1 MSSFSSKI
9 GVLLAAAGSAVG
21 LGSIWKFPYVVG
33 ENGGGAF
40 IILYVVFSLIFGL
53 PLVMN
58 DFMIGRLSGKS
69 AYGVFRT
76 LSGTNHWQW
85 LSWLTMVTVTLLTSF
100 YFVVTGWCF
109 YYLTEAAMNTFAGMD
124 AEGLTNFFTA
134 FGHKPLTMIGYAFV
148 AIVLT
153 AAVLW
158 FDVNKGIE
166 RLSKILMPLL
176 FLMLIVMASHMVFL
190 DGGTTGLKFLFEPN
204 FSKLT
209 PKVILEAVGLSF
221 FTLSIG
227 LGILITYGGYMPK
240 EEKETLHSKEK
251 NIVNTSI
258 QMIALVIFISLLA
271 GMIVFPA
278 VFAYGFSPAE
288 GPQLTFVTLPAVF
301 QNMFCPTLTSVSFFA
316 LMCVAA
322 ITSTISLMEVM
333 VAFVREASEDT
344 KRPLNRH
351 KSVIIVGVIQLIT
364 NSLCILSM
372 TGSVRWLTVMDKNL
386 FDTANNLTTD
396 ILIPIGAMGTSIF
409 TGWFIPKARY
419 QSSPMISFLYLLT
432 LRWIVPVVIFIIF
445 LESMNV
451 FQFTIITK

>member
-40 IILYVVFSLIFGL
+40 IILYVACSLIFGL

-58 DFMIGRLSGKS
+58 DFLIGKLSGKS
-69 AYGVFRT
+69 AYGAFRT
-76 LSGTNHWQW
+76 LTGTNRWQW
-85 LSWLTMVTVTLLTSF
+85 LSWMLLITVTLLSSF

-109 YYLTEAAMNTFAGMD
+109 YYMVEAAMGAFSGMD
-124 AEGLTNFFTA
+124 AEALTNFFDAFSGDTA
-134 FGHKPLTMIGYAFV
+134 TMIGSAFV
-148 AIVLT
+148 AILLT

-176 FLMLIVMASHMVFL
+176 FLMLIVMAIHMIFM
-190 DGGTTGLKFLFEPN
+190 DGGTTGLRFLFEPD
-204 FSKLT
+204 FTKLT

-221 FTLSIG
+221 FTLSVG
-227 LGILITYGGYMPK
+227 LGILITYGSYMPK
-240 EEKETLHSKEK
+240 EQTLTQQSQEGD
-251 NIVNTSI
+251 VVSTSI
-258 QMIALVIFISLLA
+258 QMIVLVLFVSLLA

-278 VFAYGFSPAE
+278 VFAFGFSPAE
-288 GPQLTFVTLPAVF
+288 GPQLAFVTLPAVF
-301 QNMFCPTLTSVSFFA
+301 QHMFSPSLTSVAFFS

-333 VAFVREASEDT
+333 VAFVHEASADT
-344 KRPLNRH
+344 KWPLNRH
-351 KSVIIVGVIQLIT
+351 QSVIVVSVIQVIT
-364 NSLCILSM
+364 NTLCVLSM
-372 TGSVRWLTVMDKNL
+372 TGAVCGLMVMGKNL
-386 FDTANNLTTD
+386 FDASNILCTN
-396 ILIPIGAMGTSIF
+396 ILIPIGAMATAVF
-409 TGWFIPKARY
+409 TGWFVPKTRY
-419 QSSPMISFLYLLT
+419 QGPRTVSYLNLMM
-432 LRWIVPVVIFIIF
+432 LRWIVPVVILIIF

-451 FQFTIITK
+451 F

>member
-40 IILYVVFSLIFGL
+40 IILYVACSLIFGL

-58 DFMIGRLSGKS
+58 DFLVGKLSGKS
-69 AYGVFRT
+69 AYGAFRT
-76 LSGTNHWQW
+76 LTGGNRWQW
-85 LSWLTMVTVTLLTSF
+85 LSWMLLITVTLLSSF

-109 YYLTEAAMNTFAGMD
+109 YYMVEAAMGAFSGMD
-124 AEGLTNFFTA
+124 AEALTNFFDAFSGDTA
-134 FGHKPLTMIGYAFV
+134 TMIGSAFV
-148 AIVLT
+148 AILLT

-176 FLMLIVMASHMVFL
+176 FLMLIVMAIHMIFM
-190 DGGTTGLKFLFEPN
+190 DGGTTGLRFLFEPD
-204 FSKLT
+204 FTKLT

-221 FTLSIG
+221 FTLSVG
-227 LGILITYGGYMPK
+227 LGILITYGSYMPK
-240 EEKETLHSKEK
+240 EQTLTQQSQEGD
-251 NIVNTSI
+251 VVSTSI
-258 QMIALVIFISLLA
+258 QMIVLVLFVSLLA

-278 VFAYGFSPAE
+278 VFAFGFSPAE
-288 GPQLTFVTLPAVF
+288 GPQLAFVTLPAVF
-301 QNMFCPTLTSVSFFA
+301 QHMFSPSLTSVAFFS

-333 VAFVREASEDT
+333 VAFVHEASADT
-344 KRPLNRH
+344 KWPLNRH
-351 KSVIIVGVIQLIT
+351 QSVIVVSVIQVIT
-364 NSLCILSM
+364 NTLCVLSM
-372 TGSVRWLTVMDKNL
+372 TGAVCGLMVMGKNL
-386 FDTANNLTTD
+386 FDASNILCTN
-396 ILIPIGAMGTSIF
+396 ILIPIGAMATAVF
-409 TGWFIPKARY
+409 TGWFVPKTRY
-419 QSSPMISFLYLLT
+419 QGPRTVSYLNLMM

-451 FQFTIITK
+451 F

>member
-40 IILYVVFSLIFGL
+40 IILYIVCSLIFGL

-58 DFMIGRLSGKS
+58 EFLIGKLSGRS
-69 AYGVFRT
+69 AFGAFRAI
-76 LSGTNHWQW
+76 SGTNHWQW
-85 LSWLTMVTVTLLTSF
+85 LSWLMMITVTLLTGF

-109 YYLTEAAMNTFAGMD
+109 YYMVEAAMNTFAGMD
-124 AEGLTNFFTA
+124 AEALTIFFHT
-134 FGHKPLTMIGYAFV
+134 FEHQPTTMIAYAFV
-148 AIVLT
+148 AIFLT

-166 RLSKILMPLL
+166 RLSKILMPML
-176 FLMLIVMASHMVFL
+176 FLMLIAMAFHMAFL
-190 DGGTTGLKFLFEPN
+190 DGGTKGLRFLFEPDL
-204 FSKLT
+204 SKLT
-209 PKVILEAVGLSF
+209 PKVILEAIGLSF

-240 EEKETLHSKEK
+240 EQDESMLSQEK
-251 NIVNTSI
+251 NVVNTSV
-258 QMIALVIFISLLA
+258 QMIALVLFVSLLA

-288 GPQLTFVTLPAVF
+288 GPQLTFVTLPDVF
-301 QNMFCPTLTSVSFFA
+301 QHMFSPTLTSVSFFA

-333 VAFVREASEDT
+333 VAFICEASGKT
-344 KRPLNRH
+344 KRLLNRH
-351 KSVIIVGVIQLIT
+351 QSVAIVSVIQLIT

-372 TGSVRWLTVMDKNL
+372 TGSVSWLTIMDKNL
-386 FDTANNLTTD
+386 FDAANNLTTN
-396 ILIPIGAMGTSIF
+396 ILIPIGAMGTSLF
-409 TGWFIPKARY
+409 TGWFVPKARY
-419 QSSPMISFLYLLT
+419 QSSPLVSFIYLMM
-432 LRWIVPVVIFIIF
+432 LRWIVPIVIFIIF

-451 FQFTIITK
+451 F

>member
-40 IILYVVFSLIFGL
+40 IILYVACSLIFGL

-58 DFMIGRLSGKS
+58 DFLIGKLSGKS
-69 AYGVFRT
+69 AYGAFRT
-76 LSGTNHWQW
+76 LTGGNRWQW
-85 LSWLTMVTVTLLTSF
+85 LSWMLLITVTLLSSF

-109 YYLTEAAMNTFAGMD
+109 YYMVEAAMGAFSGMD
-124 AEGLTNFFTA
+124 AEALTNFFDAFSGDTA
-134 FGHKPLTMIGYAFV
+134 TMIGSAFV
-148 AIVLT
+148 AILLT
-153 AAVLW
+153 AVVLW

-176 FLMLIVMASHMVFL
+176 FLMLIVMAIHMIFM
-190 DGGTTGLKFLFEPN
+190 DGGTTGLRFLFEPD
-204 FSKLT
+204 FTKLT

-221 FTLSIG
+221 FTLSVG
-227 LGILITYGGYMPK
+227 LGILITYGSYMPK
-240 EEKETLHSKEK
+240 EQTLTQQSQEGD
-251 NIVNTSI
+251 VVSTSI
-258 QMIALVIFISLLA
+258 QMIVLVLFVSLLA

-278 VFAYGFSPAE
+278 VFAFGFSPAE
-288 GPQLTFVTLPAVF
+288 GPQLAFVTLPAVF
-301 QNMFCPTLTSVSFFA
+301 QHMFSPSLTSVAFFS

-333 VAFVREASEDT
+333 VAFVHEASADT
-344 KRPLNRH
+344 KWPLNRH
-351 KSVIIVGVIQLIT
+351 QSVIIVSVIQVIT
-364 NSLCILSM
+364 NTLCVLSM
-372 TGSVRWLTVMDKNL
+372 TGAVCGLMVMGKNL
-386 FDTANNLTTD
+386 FDASNILCTN
-396 ILIPIGAMGTSIF
+396 ILIPIGAMATAVF
-409 TGWFIPKARY
+409 TGWFVPKTRY
-419 QSSPMISFLYLLT
+419 QGPRTVSYLNLMM

-451 FQFTIITK
+451 F

>member
-40 IILYVVFSLIFGL
+40 IILYVACSLIFGL

-58 DFMIGRLSGKS
+58 DFLIGKLSGKS
-69 AYGVFRT
+69 AYGAFRT
-76 LSGTNHWQW
+76 LTGTNRWQW
-85 LSWLTMVTVTLLTSF
+85 LSWMMLITVTLLSSF

-109 YYLTEAAMNTFAGMD
+109 YYMVEAAMGAFSGMD
-124 AEGLTNFFTA
+124 AEALTNFFDAFSGDTA
-134 FGHKPLTMIGYAFV
+134 TMIGSAFV
-148 AIVLT
+148 AILLT

-176 FLMLIVMASHMVFL
+176 FLMLIVMAIHMIFM
-190 DGGTTGLKFLFEPN
+190 DGGTTGLRFLFEPD
-204 FSKLT
+204 FTKLT

-221 FTLSIG
+221 FTLSVG
-227 LGILITYGGYMPK
+227 LGILITYGSYMPK
-240 EEKETLHSKEK
+240 EQTLTQQSQEGD
-251 NIVNTSI
+251 VVSTSI
-258 QMIALVIFISLLA
+258 QMIVLVLFVSLLA

-278 VFAYGFSPAE
+278 VFAFGFSPAE
-288 GPQLTFVTLPAVF
+288 GPQLAFVTLPAVF
-301 QNMFCPTLTSVSFFA
+301 QHMFSPSLTSVAFFS

-333 VAFVREASEDT
+333 VAFVHEASADT
-344 KRPLNRH
+344 KWPLNRH
-351 KSVIIVGVIQLIT
+351 QSVIVVSVIQVIT
-364 NSLCILSM
+364 NTLCVLSM
-372 TGSVRWLTVMDKNL
+372 TGAVCGLMVMGKNL
-386 FDTANNLTTD
+386 FDASNILCTN
-396 ILIPIGAMGTSIF
+396 ILIPIGAMATAVF
-409 TGWFIPKARY
+409 TGWFVPKTRY
-419 QSSPMISFLYLLT
+419 QGPRTVSYLNLMM
-432 LRWIVPVVIFIIF
+432 LRWIVPVVILIIF

-451 FQFTIITK
+451 F

>member
-40 IILYVVFSLIFGL
+40 IILYVACSLIFGL

-58 DFMIGRLSGKS
+58 DFLIGKLSGKS
-69 AYGVFRT
+69 AYGAFRT
-76 LSGTNHWQW
+76 LTGTNRWQW
-85 LSWLTMVTVTLLTSF
+85 LSWMTVITVTLLTGF

-109 YYLTEAAMNTFAGMD
+109 YYMVEAAMGAFAGMNAD
-124 AEGLTNFFTA
+124 ALNNFFISFEHQA
-134 FGHKPLTMIGYAFV
+134 PTMISYA
-148 AIVLT
+148 ILSIILT

-176 FLMLIVMASHMVFL
+176 FLMLIVMATHMIFM
-190 DGGTTGLKFLFEPN
+190 DGGTTGLRFLFEPD
-204 FSKLT
+204 FTKLT

-227 LGILITYGGYMPK
+227 LGILITYGSYMPK
-240 EEKETLHSKEK
+240 EQAETLQSQESD
-251 NIVNTSI
+251 VVRTSI
-258 QMIALVIFISLLA
+258 QMIGLVIFVSLLA

-288 GPQLTFVTLPAVF
+288 GPQLAFVTLPAVF
-301 QNMFCPTLTSVSFFA
+301 QHMFSPSLTSVAFFS

-333 VAFVREASEDT
+333 VAFVHEASADT

-351 KSVIIVGVIQLIT
+351 QSVIIVSVIQLIT
-364 NSLCILSM
+364 NTLCILSM
-372 TGSVRWLTVMDKNL
+372 TGAVDGLTVMGKNL
-386 FDTANNLTTD
+386 FDASNILCTD
-396 ILIPIGAMGTSIF
+396 ILIPLGAMGTAVF
-409 TGWFIPKARY
+409 TGWFVPKTRY
-419 QSSPMISFLYLLT
+419 QGSRTVTYLNLMM
-432 LRWIVPVVIFIIF
+432 LRWVVPVVILIIF
-445 LESMNV
+445 LESMN
-451 FQFTIITK
+451 FF

>member
-9 GVLLAAAGSAVG
+9 GVLLAAAGSAIG

-40 IILYVVFSLIFGL
+40 IILYVVCSLVFGL

-58 DFMIGRLSGKS
+58 EFLIGKLSGKS
-69 AYGVFRT
+69 AYGAFRSI
-76 LSGTNHWQW
+76 SGTNHWQW
-85 LSWLTMVTVTLLTSF
+85 LSWLMIITVTLLTSF

-109 YYLTEAAMNTFAGMD
+109 YYMVEAAMNTFAGMD
-124 AEGLTNFFTA
+124 AEALTNFFHT
-134 FGHKPLTMIGYAFV
+134 FENQPTTMIIYAFI
-148 AIVLT
+148 AIFLT

-166 RLSKILMPLL
+166 RLSKILMPMLL
-176 FLMLIVMASHMVFL
+176 LMLIAMAFHMAFL
-190 DGGTTGLKFLFEPN
+190 DGGTKGLRFLFEPDL
-204 FSKLT
+204 SKLT
-209 PKVILEAVGLSF
+209 PKVILEAIGLSF

-240 EEKETLHSKEK
+240 EQDESMLSQEK
-251 NIVNTSI
+251 NVVSTSV
-258 QMIALVIFISLLA
+258 QMIVLVLFVSLLA

-288 GPQLTFVTLPAVF
+288 GPQLTFVTLPDVF
-301 QNMFCPTLTSVSFFA
+301 QHMFSPTLTSVSFFA

-333 VAFVREASEDT
+333 VAFICEASGKT
-344 KRPLNRH
+344 KQPLNRH
-351 KSVIIVGVIQLIT
+351 QSVTIVGVIQLIT

-372 TGSVRWLTVMDKNL
+372 TGSVSWLTIMDKNL
-386 FDTANNLTTD
+386 FDAANNLTTN
-396 ILIPIGAMGTSIF
+396 ILIPIGAMGTSLF
-409 TGWFIPKARY
+409 TGWFVPKARY
-419 QSSPMISFLYLLT
+419 QSSPLVSFIYLMM
-432 LRWIVPVVIFIIF
+432 LRWIVPIVILIIF

-451 FQFTIITK
+451 F

>member
-40 IILYVVFSLIFGL
+40 IILYVACSLIFGL

-58 DFMIGRLSGKS
+58 DFLIGKLSGKS
-69 AYGVFRT
+69 AYGAFRALT
-76 LSGTNHWQW
+76 GGNRWQW
-85 LSWLTMVTVTLLTSF
+85 LSWMTVITVTLLTGF

-109 YYLTEAAMNTFAGMD
+109 YYMVEAASNTFAGMNAD
-124 AEGLTNFFTA
+124 ALDNFFISFEHQA
-134 FGHKPLTMIGYAFV
+134 PTMISYA
-148 AIVLT
+148 ILSILLT

-176 FLMLIVMASHMVFL
+176 FLMLIVMATHMIFM
-190 DGGTTGLKFLFEPN
+190 DGGTTGLRFLFEPD
-204 FSKLT
+204 FTKLT

-227 LGILITYGGYMPK
+227 LGILITYGSYMPK
-240 EEKETLHSKEK
+240 EQAETLQAQESD
-251 NIVNTSI
+251 VVSTSI
-258 QMIALVIFISLLA
+258 QMIGLVIFVSLLA

-288 GPQLTFVTLPAVF
+288 GPQLAFITLPAVF
-301 QNMFCPTLTSVSFFA
+301 QHMFSPSLTSVAFFA

-333 VAFVREASEDT
+333 VAFVHEASADT

-351 KSVIIVGVIQLIT
+351 QSVIIVSVIQLIT
-364 NSLCILSM
+364 NTLCILSM
-372 TGSVRWLTVMDKNL
+372 TGAVDGLTVMGKNL
-386 FDTANNLTTD
+386 FDASNTLCTD
-396 ILIPIGAMGTSIF
+396 ILIPLGAMGTAVF
-409 TGWFIPKARY
+409 TGWFVPKTRY
-419 QSSPMISFLYLLT
+419 QGSRTVTYLNLMM
-432 LRWIVPVVIFIIF
+432 LRWVVPVVILIIF
-445 LESMNV
+445 LESMN
-451 FQFTIITK
+451 FF

>member
-40 IILYVVFSLIFGL
+40 IVLYVVCSLIFGL

-58 DFMIGRLSGKS
+58 DFLIGKLSGKS
-69 AYGVFRT
+69 AYGAFRT
-76 LSGTNHWQW
+76 LTGGNRWQW
-85 LSWLTMVTVTLLTSF
+85 LSWMLLITVTLLSSF

-109 YYLTEAAMNTFAGMD
+109 YYMVEAAMGAFSGMD
-124 AEGLTNFFTA
+124 AEALTNFFDAFSGDTA
-134 FGHKPLTMIGYAFV
+134 TMIGSAFV
-148 AIVLT
+148 AILLT

-176 FLMLIVMASHMVFL
+176 FLMLIVMAIHMIFM
-190 DGGTTGLKFLFEPN
+190 DGGTTGLRFLFEPD
-204 FSKLT
+204 FTKLT

-221 FTLSIG
+221 FTLSVG
-227 LGILITYGGYMPK
+227 LGILITYGSYMPK
-240 EEKETLHSKEK
+240 EQTLTQQSQEGD
-251 NIVNTSI
+251 VVSTSI
-258 QMIALVIFISLLA
+258 QMIVLVLFVSLLA

-278 VFAYGFSPAE
+278 VFAFGFSPAE
-288 GPQLTFVTLPAVF
+288 GPQLAFVTLPAVF
-301 QNMFCPTLTSVSFFA
+301 QHMFSPSLTSVAFFS

-333 VAFVREASEDT
+333 VAFVHEASADT
-344 KRPLNRH
+344 KWPLNRH
-351 KSVIIVGVIQLIT
+351 QSVIVVSVIQVIT
-364 NSLCILSM
+364 NTLCVLSM
-372 TGSVRWLTVMDKNL
+372 TGAVCGLMVMGKNL
-386 FDTANNLTTD
+386 FDASNILCTN
-396 ILIPIGAMGTSIF
+396 ILIPIGAMATAVF
-409 TGWFIPKARY
+409 TGWFVPKTRY
-419 QSSPMISFLYLLT
+419 QGPRTVSYLNLMM

-451 FQFTIITK
+451 F

>member
-9 GVLLAAAGSAVG
+9 GVLLAAAGSAIG
-21 LGSIWKFPYVVG
+21 LGSIWKFPYTVG

-40 IILYVVFSLIFGL
+40 IILYIVCSLIFGL

-58 DFMIGRLSGKS
+58 EFLIGKLSGKS
-69 AYGVFRT
+69 AYGAYRA
-76 LSGTNHWQW
+76 LCGNNHWQW
-85 LSWLTMVTVTLLTSF
+85 LSWLTMLTVTLLTGF
-100 YFVVTGWCF
+100 YFVVTGWCLF
-109 YYLTEAAMNTFAGMD
+109 YMVEAAKNTFAGMD
-124 AEGLTNFFTA
+124 AAALTSFFNGFEHQPT
-134 FGHKPLTMIGYAFV
+134 TMIGYAII

-153 AAVLW
+153 ASVLW

-176 FLMLIVMASHMVFL
+176 FLMLIVLAVHMVFL
-190 DGGTTGLKFLFEPN
+190 DGGTKGLRFLLAVD

-227 LGILITYGGYMPK
+227 LGALITYGSYMPK
-240 EEKETLHSKEK
+240 DQEQSLHAQEENVVT
-251 NIVNTSI
+251 TSV
-258 QMIALVIFISLLA
+258 QMIALVLFVSLLA

-278 VFAYGFSPAE
+278 VFAYGFSPTE
-288 GPQLTFVTLPAVF
+288 GPELTFVTLPEVF
-301 QNMFCPTLTSVSFFA
+301 NQMFSPALTSVVFFA

-333 VAFVREASEDT
+333 VAFVREASQDT

-351 KSVIIVGVIQLIT
+351 QSVIAVSMIQIIT

-372 TGSVRWLTVMDKNL
+372 TGSVAWLTVMGKNL
-386 FDTANNLTTD
+386 FDVANDFCSD
-396 ILIPIGAMGTSIF
+396 ILIPLGAMGTAVF
-409 TGWFIPKARY
+409 TGWFVPKIRY
-419 QSSPMISFLYLLT
+419 QGSRVASFLYLVI
-432 LRWIVPVVIFIIF
+432 LRWVVPIAILIIF
-445 LESMNV
+445 LESMNI
-451 FQFTIITK
+451 F

>member
-40 IILYVVFSLIFGL
+40 IILYVACSLIFGL

-58 DFMIGRLSGKS
+58 DFLIGKLSGKS
-69 AYGVFRT
+69 AYGAFRT
-76 LSGTNHWQW
+76 LTGTNRWQW
-85 LSWLTMVTVTLLTSF
+85 LSWMLLITVTLLSSF

-109 YYLTEAAMNTFAGMD
+109 YYMVEAAMGAFSGMD
-124 AEGLTNFFTA
+124 AEALTNFFDAFSGDTA
-134 FGHKPLTMIGYAFV
+134 TMIGSAFV
-148 AIVLT
+148 AILLT

-176 FLMLIVMASHMVFL
+176 FLMLIVMAIHMIFM
-190 DGGTTGLKFLFEPN
+190 DGGTTGLRFLFEPD
-204 FSKLT
+204 FTKLT

-221 FTLSIG
+221 FTLSVG
-227 LGILITYGGYMPK
+227 LGILITYGSYMPK
-240 EEKETLHSKEK
+240 EQTLTQQSQEGD
-251 NIVNTSI
+251 VVSTSI
-258 QMIALVIFISLLA
+258 QMIVLVLFVSLLA

-278 VFAYGFSPAE
+278 VFAFGFSPAE
-288 GPQLTFVTLPAVF
+288 GPQLAFVTLPAVF
-301 QNMFCPTLTSVSFFA
+301 QHMFSPSLTSVAFFS

-333 VAFVREASEDT
+333 VAFVHEASADT
-344 KRPLNRH
+344 KWPLNRH
-351 KSVIIVGVIQLIT
+351 QSVIVVSVIQVIT
-364 NSLCILSM
+364 NTLCVLSM
-372 TGSVRWLTVMDKNL
+372 TGAVCGLMVMGKNL
-386 FDTANNLTTD
+386 FDASNILCTN
-396 ILIPIGAMGTSIF
+396 ILIPIGAMATAVF
-409 TGWFIPKARY
+409 TGWFVPKTRY
-419 QSSPMISFLYLLT
+419 QGPRTVSYLNLMM

-451 FQFTIITK
+451 F

>member
-40 IILYVVFSLIFGL
+40 IILYVACSLIFGL

-58 DFMIGRLSGKS
+58 DFLIGKLSGKS
-69 AYGVFRT
+69 AYGAFRT
-76 LSGTNHWQW
+76 LTGTNRWQW
-85 LSWLTMVTVTLLTSF
+85 LSWMTVITVTLLTGF

-109 YYLTEAAMNTFAGMD
+109 YYMVEAAMGAFAGMNAD
-124 AEGLTNFFTA
+124 ALNNFFISFEHQA
-134 FGHKPLTMIGYAFV
+134 PTMISYA
-148 AIVLT
+148 ILSIILT

-176 FLMLIVMASHMVFL
+176 FLMLIVMATHMIFM
-190 DGGTTGLKFLFEPN
+190 DGGTTGLRFLFEPD
-204 FSKLT
+204 FTKLT

-227 LGILITYGGYMPK
+227 LGILITYGSYMPK
-240 EEKETLHSKEK
+240 EQAETLQSQESD
-251 NIVNTSI
+251 VVRTSI
-258 QMIALVIFISLLA
+258 QMIGLVIFVSLLA

-288 GPQLTFVTLPAVF
+288 GPQLAFVTLPAVF
-301 QNMFCPTLTSVSFFA
+301 QHMFSPSLTSVAFFS

-333 VAFVREASEDT
+333 VAFVHEASADT

-351 KSVIIVGVIQLIT
+351 QSVIIVSVIQLIT
-364 NSLCILSM
+364 NTLCILSM
-372 TGSVRWLTVMDKNL
+372 TGAVDGLTVMGKNL
-386 FDTANNLTTD
+386 FDASNILCTD
-396 ILIPIGAMGTSIF
+396 ILIPLGAMGTAVF
-409 TGWFIPKARY
+409 TGWFVPKTRY
-419 QSSPMISFLYLLT
+419 QGSRTVTYLNLMM
-432 LRWIVPVVIFIIF
+432 LRWIVPIVILIIF
-445 LESMNV
+445 LESMN
-451 FQFTIITK
+451 FF

>member
-40 IILYVVFSLIFGL
+40 IILYVACSLIFGL

-58 DFMIGRLSGKS
+58 DFLIGKLSGKS
-69 AYGVFRT
+69 AYGAFRT
-76 LSGTNHWQW
+76 LTGGNRWQW
-85 LSWLTMVTVTLLTSF
+85 LSWMLLITVTLLSSF

-109 YYLTEAAMNTFAGMD
+109 YYMVEAAMGAFSGMD
-124 AEGLTNFFTA
+124 AEALTNFFDAFSGDTA
-134 FGHKPLTMIGYAFV
+134 TMIGSAFV
-148 AIVLT
+148 AILLT

-176 FLMLIVMASHMVFL
+176 FLMLIVMAIHMIFM
-190 DGGTTGLKFLFEPN
+190 DGGTTGLRFLFEPD
-204 FSKLT
+204 FTKLT

-221 FTLSIG
+221 FTLSVG
-227 LGILITYGGYMPK
+227 LGILITYGSYMPK
-240 EEKETLHSKEK
+240 EQTLTQQSQEGD
-251 NIVNTSI
+251 VVSTSI
-258 QMIALVIFISLLA
+258 QMIVLVLFVSLLA

-278 VFAYGFSPAE
+278 VFAFGFSPAE
-288 GPQLTFVTLPAVF
+288 GPQLAFVTLPAVF
-301 QNMFCPTLTSVSFFA
+301 QHMFSPSLTSVAFFS

-333 VAFVREASEDT
+333 VAFVHEASADT
-344 KRPLNRH
+344 KWPLNRH
-351 KSVIIVGVIQLIT
+351 QSVIVVSVIQVIT
-364 NSLCILSM
+364 NTLCVLSM
-372 TGSVRWLTVMDKNL
+372 TGAVCGLMVMGKNL
-386 FDTANNLTTD
+386 FDASNILCTN
-396 ILIPIGAMGTSIF
+396 ILIPIGAMATAVF
-409 TGWFIPKARY
+409 TGWFVPKTRY
-419 QSSPMISFLYLLT
+419 QGPRTVSYLNLMM

-451 FQFTIITK
+451 F